1 MLSADII
8 KVLFGF
14 VLGYV
19 AKEISIRLFT
29 MSFYL
34 RFMKIIELQM
44 LFLMAEY
51 LKLMYTGIQALEIAY
66 QKASEFEPE
75 KKEEYKIFRNAFEAK
90 LTEMGNDWVSRLKS
104 KLPYKTEYGTMKEAL
119 RHLGNLR
126 VKRND

>member
-1 MLSADII
+1 
-8 KVLFGF
+8 

-29 MSFYL
+29 VSFYL
-34 RFMKIIELQM
+34 RFMKIIELEM

-66 QKASEFEPE
+66 EKASELEPE

-104 KLPYKTEYGTMKEAL
+104 KLPYKTEYGTMKEAI
-119 RHLGNLR
+119 RHLDSLR
-126 VKRND
+126 PKKND